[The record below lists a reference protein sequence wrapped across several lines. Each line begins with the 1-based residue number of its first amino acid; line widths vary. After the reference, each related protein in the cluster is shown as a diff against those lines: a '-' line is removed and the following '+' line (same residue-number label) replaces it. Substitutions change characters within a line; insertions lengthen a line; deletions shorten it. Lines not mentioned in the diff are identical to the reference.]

1 MGSMLKF
8 DSERRELVRERRNAR
23 IERKLER
30 RQARERKHSQT
41 ADVPSAPSATQ
52 VLAERELR
60 SAVDRIVIDALDRHE
75 RIAPPATPPAAST
88 RLPEHGAGAGACTD
102 GHAPAGWRRGAGAAR
117 VAPRAR
123 PRRVPGASP
132 PDARGGARRGPPA
145 DRAGRGAGVGRRRV
159 RGARAPGGR
168 AVERGARAARG
179 GDRDRADRRGRRRR
193 PPSACGRSAATPRGR
208 LPAGPGATRSSRW
221 RRAWRTRSSH
231 GCRGPRSGAPSAH
244 ARSRKRDRIAGARS
258 GAEGARRAAD
268 ANRRRRPRPGRC
280 ARAPRR
286 RFGRPTPR
294 EEVP

>member
-88 RLPEHGAGAGACTD
+88 RLPEPDAGAGACTD
-102 GHAPAGWRRGAGAAR
+102 GHAAAGWRRGAGAAR

-193 PPSACGRSAATPRGR
+193 PPGHVGDQPRRGAHVSRRARRDPELALAACVAYAVLARLPRTALRSAQRARPI
-208 LPAGPGATRSSRW
+208 AQTRSDR
-221 RRAWRTRSSH
+221 RRAFWR
-231 GCRGPRSGAPSAH
+231 
-244 ARSRKRDRIAGARS
+244 
-258 GAEGARRAAD
+258 
-268 ANRRRRPRPGRC
+268 
-280 ARAPRR
+280 
-286 RFGRPTPR
+286 
-294 EEVP
+294 

>member
-88 RLPEHGAGAGACTD
+88 RLPDTPEPATAAGSLRRTSHG
-102 GHAPAGWRRGAGAAR
+102 APAGWRRGAGAAR

-159 RGARAPGGR
+159 RGARAPRGR

-193 PPSACGRSAATPRGR
+193 ATGAVGGQPRRGAQLAPR
-208 LPAGPGATRSSRW
+208 PARP
-221 RRAWRTRSSH
+221 RARA
-231 GCRGPRSGAPSAH
+231 GGVRGL
-244 ARSRKRDRIAGARS
+244 RD
-258 GAEGARRAAD
+258 
-268 ANRRRRPRPGRC
+268 PRPG
-280 ARAPRR
+280 APHGAAQRAALPAAAQ
-286 RFGRPTPR
+286 PCT
-294 EEVP
+294 

>member
-88 RLPEHGAGAGACTD
+88 RLPDTPEPEPARTAAL
-102 GHAPAGWRRGAGAAR
+102 PAGWRRGAGAAR

-193 PPSACGRSAATPRGR
+193 PASHVGDQPRRGADVSPPG
-208 LPAGPGATRSSRW
+208 PARPGA
-221 RRAWRTRSSH
+221 RA
-231 GCRGPRSGAPSAH
+231 GGVRGVRGHRAAAADRAQERP
-244 ARSRKRDRIAGARS
+244 ARPPD
-258 GAEGARRAAD
+258 AAD
-268 ANRRRRPRPGRC
+268 AVGSPARVLALRARGELRTRTAVDGR
-280 ARAPRR
+280 ARADAPRAPRR